1 MRAIL
6 LLFLVV
12 LAICIPD
19 QAPVIGIYTQTNFGD
34 LPKDPSNTYISASY
48 VKYMQTSGAQVVPIF
63 AFTKDKSYFDKLLP
77 QLNGVVFPGGD
88 EAININ
94 NLWTSNADYILKY
107 AINQTNNGNPFAVWG
122 ICLGW

>member
-12 LAICIPD
+12 LAISIPD

-107 AINQTNNGNPFAVWG
+107 AINQTNNGN
-122 ICLGW
+122 IYEREIS